1 MAQNQPSSAITVI
14 NSDAINIPK
23 PGIITS
29 GTKDAVGPAT
39 QLTDALGTQDFLN
52 STTNANGYNIS
63 GGDIVVS
70 AAGVICEIASVDS
83 ATQLTLL
90 APGIAAGTYEIYKGN
105 YGTTTP
111 GTIGESGGFT
121 LFVGTG
127 GPASTLKI
135 TTLMGQDVSLVNIP
149 DSSFIP
155 IQVRKVWATGTTC
168 SDIIAL
174 Q

>member
-1 MAQNQPSSAITVI
+1 MAQNQPSSAIAVI
-14 NSDAINIPK
+14 ASDSINIPV

-29 GTKDAVGPAT
+29 GTNTGGAT
-39 QLTDALGTQDFLN
+39 TLTDAGQDFLN
-52 STTNANGYNIS
+52 TATNASGYNIS
-63 GGDIVVS
+63 GGDVVIS

-90 APGIAAGTYEIYKGN
+90 TAIAAGTYDIYKGN
-105 YGTTTP
+105 YQ
-111 GTIGESGGFT
+111 ILGESEGFT

-127 GPASTLKI
+127 GPATVLRIQTL
-135 TTLMGQDVSLVNIP
+135 TGQDVSLLNIP

-155 IQVRKVWATGTTC
+155 IQVQRVWAGGTTC

>member
-1 MAQNQPSSAITVI
+1 MAQNQPSSAIAVI
-14 NSDAINIPK
+14 PSDTINIPV

-29 GTKDAVGPAT
+29 GTNTSGVAT
-39 QLTDALGTQDFLN
+39 TLTDAGQDFTN
-52 STTNANGYNIS
+52 ATTNANGYNIS
-63 GGDIVVS
+63 GGDVVIS

-90 APGIAAGTYEIYKGN
+90 APGIAAGAYDIYKGN
-105 YGTTTP
+105 YQ
-111 GTIGESGGFT
+111 IQGESEGFT

-127 GPASTLKI
+127 GPATTLKI
-135 TTLMGQDVSLVNIP
+135 ETVDGQDVTLLNVP

-155 IQVRKVWATGTTC
+155 IQVQRVWSTGTTC
-168 SDIIAL
+168 SNILAL

>member
-14 NSDAINIPK
+14 LSDTINIPA
-23 PGIITS
+23 PGIITNGTNTS
-29 GTKDAVGPAT
+29 GVAT
-39 QLTDALGTQDFLN
+39 TLTDAGQDFLN
-52 STTNANGYNIS
+52 TATNASGYNIS

-90 APGIAAGTYEIYKGN
+90 APGIAAGTYDIYKGN
-105 YGTTTP
+105 YQ
-111 GTIGESGGFT
+111 ILGESEGFT

-127 GPASTLKI
+127 GPATVLRI
-135 TTLMGQDVSLVNIP
+135 QTVTGQDVTLLNVP

-155 IQVRKVWATGTTC
+155 IQVQRVWAATTTC
-168 SDIIAL
+168 SNILAL

>member
-1 MAQNQPSSAITVI
+1 MAQNQPSSAIAVI
-14 NSDAINIPK
+14 ASDTINIPV

-29 GTKDAVGPAT
+29 GTAAAPGT
-39 QLTDALGTQDFLN
+39 TLTDLGQDFLN

-63 GGDIVVS
+63 GGDVVIS
-70 AAGVICEIASVDS
+70 AAGVISEIASVDS

-90 APGIAAGTYEIYKGN
+90 TAIAAGTYDIYKGN
-105 YGTTTP
+105 YQ
-111 GTIGESGGFT
+111 ILGESEGFT

-127 GPASTLKI
+127 GPATVLRIQTL
-135 TTLMGQDVSLVNIP
+135 TGQDVSLLNIP

-155 IQVRKVWATGTTC
+155 IQVQRVWATTTTC
-168 SDIIAL
+168 SNIIAL

>member
-1 MAQNQPSSAITVI
+1 MAQNQPSSAIAVI
-14 NSDAINIPK
+14 ASDTINIPV

-29 GTKDAVGPAT
+29 GTNTGGAT
-39 QLTDALGTQDFLN
+39 TLTDAGQDFLN

-63 GGDIVVS
+63 GGDVVIS
-70 AAGVICEIASVDS
+70 AAGVISEIASVDS

-90 APGIAAGTYEIYKGN
+90 TAIAAGTYDIYKGN
-105 YGTTTP
+105 YQ
-111 GTIGESGGFT
+111 ILGESEGFT

-127 GPASTLKI
+127 GPASVLRIQTL
-135 TTLMGQDVSLVNIP
+135 TGQDVTLVNIP

-155 IQVRKVWATGTTC
+155 IQVQRVWAATTTC

>member
-14 NSDAINIPK
+14 NSDTINIPK
-23 PGIITS
+23 PGIIIS
-29 GTKDAVGPAT
+29 GTNTGALT
-39 QLTDALGTQDFLN
+39 TLTDLGEDFLN

-70 AAGVICEIASVDS
+70 AAGVISEIASVDS

-90 APGIAAGTYEIYKGN
+90 TAIAAGAYDIYKGN
-105 YGTTTP
+105 YQ
-111 GTIGESGGFT
+111 IQGESGGFT

-135 TTLMGQDVSLVNIP
+135 TTVSGQDVTLVNIP

-155 IQVRKVWATGTTC
+155 IQVQRVWAGGTTC

>member
-1 MAQNQPSSAITVI
+1 MAQNQPSSAIAVI
-14 NSDAINIPK
+14 ASDTINIPV

-29 GTKDAVGPAT
+29 GTAAAPGT
-39 QLTDALGTQDFLN
+39 TLTDLGQDFLN

-63 GGDIVVS
+63 GGDVVIS
-70 AAGVICEIASVDS
+70 AAGVISEIASVDS

-90 APGIAAGTYEIYKGN
+90 TAIAAGTYDIYKGN
-105 YGTTTP
+105 YQ
-111 GTIGESGGFT
+111 ILGESEGFT

-135 TTLMGQDVSLVNIP
+135 TTVAGQDVTLVNIP

-155 IQVRKVWATGTTC
+155 IQVQRVWAATTTC

>member
-1 MAQNQPSSAITVI
+1 MAQNQPSKAIAVI
-14 NSDAINIPK
+14 PSDTINIPV

-29 GTKDAVGPAT
+29 GTNTGGAT
-39 QLTDALGTQDFLN
+39 TLTDAGQDFTN
-52 STTNANGYNIS
+52 ATTNANGYNIS
-63 GGDIVVS
+63 GGDVVIS

-90 APGIAAGTYEIYKGN
+90 APGIAAGTYDIYKGN
-105 YGTTTP
+105 YQ
-111 GTIGESGGFT
+111 ILGESEGFT

-127 GPASTLKI
+127 GPATVLRI
-135 TTLMGQDVSLVNIP
+135 QTVTGQDVTLLNVP

-155 IQVRKVWATGTTC
+155 IQVQRVWAATTTC
-168 SDIIAL
+168 SNILAL